1 VSFINSESLKFKYK
15 LEGLDHDWVEAGM
28 RRTAYFSHVPPGN
41 YTFKVIAANS
51 DGVWNADGKSLR
63 ISVLPPFYR
72 TWWFLTLAAL
82 SLGAA
87 LAAIYKYRVSQ
98 LERVQAA
105 QQAFS
110 RQLIAS
116 QENDR
121 KRIAAE
127 LHDGLGQSLVIIR
140 NWALLGAGQLSPDS
154 PAKEELEEITSTA
167 SRAINEVR
175 EIAYNLGPYHLE
187 RLGLANTIQDMVKR
201 VAKIS
206 GVNITAELDPL
217 DGSLTRETEMSL
229 YRITQEAINN
239 MVKHSQATEARVS
252 LKREAA
258 GIRLTINDNGR
269 GFNTHTVASTDG
281 SGTSQT
287 GFGLTGIAERVRLID
302 GALTIRS
309 APGQGTTI
317 EAVVG
322 NKSA

>member
-1 VSFINSESLKFKYK
+1 
-15 LEGLDHDWVEAGM
+15 
-28 RRTAYFSHVPPGN
+28 VPPGD

-51 DGVWNADGKSLR
+51 DGVWNTEGKSLR
-63 ISVLPPFYR
+63 VSVLPPFYR

-82 SLGAA
+82 TLGAA
-87 LAAIYKYRVSQ
+87 LGAIYKYRVTQ
-98 LERVQAA
+98 LEGRQAA
-105 QQAFS
+105 QLAFS

-116 QENDR
+116 QEAER
-121 KRIAAE
+121 KRIAGE

-140 NWALLGAGQLSPDS
+140 NWALLGSGQLSPDS
-154 PAKEELEEITSTA
+154 PAKEELDEITATA

-201 VAKIS
+201 VAQIS
-206 GVNITAELDPL
+206 RVNITAELDPL
-217 DGSLTRETEMSL
+217 DGVLSRETEMSV
-229 YRITQEAINN
+229 YRITQEALNN
-239 MVKHSQATEARVS
+239 MVKHSQATEARVT

-258 GIRLTINDNGR
+258 GIRLTVSDNGK
-269 GFNTHTVASTDG
+269 GFNPQNVASPDG

-287 GFGLTGIAERVRLID
+287 GYGLAGIAERVRLID

-322 NKSA
+322 NKSS